1 MGVATR
7 VAKVHRLAVQVA
19 SETLSCGSGRLGGIR
34 FGHAL
39 RTVRPRLSFK
49 PSASRFGCFGWR
61 AARRARAPLLFGT
74 KVVRPLA
81 KLRIGAA
88 RARLVLCHTAFIDG
102 SIPILGR
109 RTALHGS
116 RFQPRTDAVPLR
128 QPSSIVAF
136 RRV

>member
-1 MGVATR
+1 MRSEQSGPGLVSSL
-7 VAKVHRLAVQVA
+7 RLLGSDA
-19 SETLSCGSGRLGGIR
+19 SVGG
-34 FGHAL
+34 
-39 RTVRPRLSFK
+39 PR
-49 PSASRFGCFGWR
+49 A
-61 AARRARAPLLFGT
+61 ARAPLLFGT

-128 QPSSIVAF
+128 LPSSIVAF